1 MTLQRA
7 VDQAVVARV
16 ARPPEQEVLPE
27 AVFRP
32 EEIGR
37 QARDRYFVLR
47 LARSIHSPF
56 NIN

>member
-7 VDQAVVARV
+7 VDQAVVARL
-16 ARPPEQEVLPE
+16 PGQEVLLE
-27 AVFRP
+27 AAFRP

-37 QARDRYFVLR
+37 RARDRYLVLR